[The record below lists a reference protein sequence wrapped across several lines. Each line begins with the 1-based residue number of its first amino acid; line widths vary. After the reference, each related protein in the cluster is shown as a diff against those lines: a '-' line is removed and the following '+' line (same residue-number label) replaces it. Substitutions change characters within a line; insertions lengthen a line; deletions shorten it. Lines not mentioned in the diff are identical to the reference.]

1 MKIRTY
7 LCLSIILIGQIL
19 WAQVQFEAKVS
30 RTSIALNER
39 LRVDFVMNEDG
50 DNFSPPPFDGFR
62 LVGGPNQSVSFSW
75 VNGKKSF
82 NKTYSYYLM
91 PLQRGNLTIKQASIE
106 IEGQVYK
113 TSPIVINVSA
123 ATEQPK
129 DPNSLDAVPT
139 NQGIHLVAEV
149 SKTNPYLN
157 EPITV
162 VYKLYVSHRASV
174 RTWKEIDTPKYNDF
188 WSQNIDIPNL
198 VVEQGKFN
206 GEDYRYV
213 VLRKTILYPQKSGK
227 LEIEPLSLDIVVDV
241 PTNRRDIFGSMIMT
255 TDNKTVSAGS
265 KTIQVK
271 PLPENGKP
279 IGFSGAVGSFDFK
292 VVPSKT
298 ELNYGESLELEVS
311 VSGSGNLKLFSL
323 PKPIVPTSLEMYE
336 PVHEENVVTGLAGTK
351 GKILDKYTIIPQQQG
366 NFPIQPLV
374 FSYFDINTNSYK
386 VVTAKDLLIKVTDGP
401 GLSSD
406 DENTMVG
413 NNKVAV
419 STSKQFKFIKSDLE
433 LEPVQK
439 SDFFCSTLHLSLMVM
454 SLSMIPLL
462 ILFKKRK
469 ETISLDIVGNR
480 LKTSNKLAKKYLSEA
495 KKQLNNKEPFYVA
508 LEKSLHNFLK
518 AKLRI
523 ETSEM
528 HKEKIKEILSSRK
541 VDAETITNFLA
552 LIQNCEFA
560 RYAPTS
566 DVMIQGDY
574 EKAVQLLAS
583 LEKQLS

>member
-469 ETISLDIVGNR
+469 ETMSLDIVGNR

>member
-1 MKIRTY
+1 M
-7 LCLSIILIGQIL
+7 LVGQII
-19 WAQVQFEAKVS
+19 WAQIQFEAKVS
-30 RTSIALNER
+30 RTSIAQNER

-50 DNFSPPPFDGFR
+50 DNFNPPSFEGFR

-75 VNGKKSF
+75 INGKKSF

-106 IEGQVYK
+106 IDGQLYK
-113 TSPIVINVSA
+113 TSPIVVNVTA

-129 DPNSLDAVPT
+129 DPNSIDVNPA

-149 SKTNPYLN
+149 SKTNPYIN

-174 RTWKEIDTPKYNDF
+174 RTWKEIDTPKFNDF
-188 WSQNIDIPNL
+188 WSQNIEIPDL

-213 VLRKTILYPQKSGK
+213 VLKKTILYPQKSGR
-227 LEIEPLSLDIVVDV
+227 LVIEPLTLDIVIDV
-241 PTNRRDIFGSMIMT
+241 PTNRRDIFGGMIMT

-265 KTIQVK
+265 KAIQVK
-271 PLPENGKP
+271 SLPENGKP

-298 ELNYGESLELEVS
+298 ELSFGESLELEVS
-311 VSGSGNLKLFSL
+311 VSGNGNLKLFSL
-323 PKPIVPTSLEMYE
+323 PKPIVPASLEMYE
-336 PVHEENVVTGLAGTK
+336 PVHDENVVTGLTGTK
-351 GKILDKYTIIPQQQG
+351 GKISDKYTIIPQQQG
-366 NFPIQPLV
+366 NFPIQPIV

-386 VVTAKDLLIKVTDGP
+386 VISTKDILIKVTDGP
-401 GLSSD
+401 GLTGNE
-406 DENTMVG
+406 ENTIKE

-419 STSKQFKFIKSDLE
+419 NASKQFKFIKSDTCLVSTE
-433 LEPVQK
+433 NH
-439 SDFFCSTLHLSLMVM
+439 DFFGSVWHYSLLMA
-454 SLSMIPLL
+454 SLCMIPLL
-462 ILFKKRK
+462 VIFKKRK

-480 LKTSNKLAKKYLSEA
+480 IKASDKLAKKYLSEA
-495 KKQLNNKEPFYVA
+495 KKQLGNKEPFYVA

-528 HKEKIKEILSSRK
+528 HKEKIKEILSSRNVK
-541 VDAETITNFLA
+541 DETVNDFIA

-566 DVMIQGDY
+566 EVMIQSDY

>member
-1 MKIRTY
+1 M
-7 LCLSIILIGQIL
+7 LLIGQII
-19 WAQVQFEAKVS
+19 WAQIQFEAKVS

-50 DNFSPPPFDGFR
+50 DNFDPPAFEGFR

-113 TSPIVINVSA
+113 TSPIVVNVTA
-123 ATEQPK
+123 AAEQPK
-129 DPNSLDAVPT
+129 DPNSLDVAPT

-241 PTNRRDIFGSMIMT
+241 PTNRRDIFGGMIMT

-298 ELNYGESLELEVS
+298 ELSHGESLELEVS
-311 VSGSGNLKLFSL
+311 VSGNGNLKLFSL
-323 PKPIVPTSLEMYE
+323 PKPIVPASLEMYE
-336 PVHEENVVTGLAGTK
+336 PVHDENVVTGLTGIK
-351 GKILDKYTIIPQQQG
+351 GKVSDKYTIIPQQQG
-366 NFPIQPLV
+366 NFPIQPIV
-374 FSYFDINTNSYK
+374 FSYFDVNTGSYK
-386 VVTAKDLLIKVTDGP
+386 IVTTKDLLIKVTDGP
-401 GLSSD
+401 GLMGG
-406 DENTMVG
+406 DENTILG
-413 NNKVAV
+413 NTKVVVNA
-419 STSKQFKFIKSDLE
+419 SKQFKFIKSDTE
-433 LEPVQK
+433 LYPVNTT
-439 SDFFCSTLHLSLMVM
+439 DFLGSALHFSLMM
-454 SLSMIPLL
+454 GSLCLIPLL

-469 ETISLDIVGNR
+469 ETISLDVVGNR
-480 LKTSNKLAKKYLSEA
+480 LKTSDKLAKKYLSEA

-528 HKEKIKEILSSRK
+528 HKEKIKEILSNRK
-541 VDAETITNFLA
+541 VNDETITNFIA

-560 RYAPTS
+560 RYAPAS
-566 DVMIQGDY
+566 EVMIHGDY
-574 EKAVQLLAS
+574 EKAVQLLGS

>member
-7 LCLSIILIGQIL
+7 LCLGLLIMGQII
-19 WAQVQFEAKVS
+19 WAQIQFEAKVS
-30 RTSIALNER
+30 RNSIALNER

-50 DNFSPPPFDGFR
+50 DNFNPPSFEGFR

-113 TSPIVINVSA
+113 TSPIVINVTA
-123 ATEQPK
+123 AAEQPK
-129 DPNSLDAVPT
+129 DPNSIDIAPT
-139 NQGIHLVAEV
+139 SQGIHLVAEV
-149 SKTNPYLN
+149 SKTNPYIN

-255 TDNKTVSAGS
+255 TDNKTVSAGI

-271 PLPENGKP
+271 PLPESGKP
-279 IGFSGAVGSFDFK
+279 IGFSGAVGTFDFK
-292 VVPSKT
+292 VIPSKT
-298 ELNYGESLELEVS
+298 ELSYGESLELEVS

-323 PKPIVPTSLEMYE
+323 PKPVVPASLEMYE
-336 PVHEENVVTGLAGTK
+336 PVHEENVATGLAGTK
-351 GKILDKYTIIPQQQG
+351 GKVSDKYTIIPQQQG
-366 NFPIQPLV
+366 NFPIQPIV
-374 FSYFDINTNSYK
+374 FSYFDLKTNSYK
-386 VVTAKDLLIKVTDGP
+386 VISSKDLLIKVTDGP
-401 GLSSD
+401 GLVAGT
-406 DENTMVG
+406 ENSITAS
-413 NNKVAV
+413 NKVSVNAA
-419 STSKQFKFIKSDLE
+419 TQFKFIKSDLDLQPIE
-433 LEPVQK
+433 QP
-439 SDFFCSTLHLSLMVM
+439 DFLGSVWHFSLIMG
-454 SLSMIPLL
+454 SLCMIPLL
-462 ILFKKRK
+462 VLFKKRK
-469 ETISLDIVGNR
+469 ETISLDVVGNR
-480 LKTSNKLAKKYLSEA
+480 LKTSDKLAKKYLSEA
-495 KKQLNNKEPFYVA
+495 KKQLNHKEPFYVA

-528 HKEKIKEILSSRK
+528 HKEKIKEILFNRK
-541 VDAETITNFLA
+541 VNEDTINSFIA

-560 RYAPTS
+560 RYAPAS
-566 DVMIQGDY
+566 EVMIQSDY